1 MNLEPVLQSEASQNI
16 ESRKM
21 VLMNLFAGPEWGTD
35 IENGLLD
42 TEGEWVG
49 DELREIAKVARKVAG
64 SHAEMIPQIFR
75 LF

>member
-1 MNLEPVLQSEASQNI
+1 MNLEPVLQTEASQNM

-21 VLMNLFAGPEWGTD
+21 VLMNLFAGLEWGTD

-49 DELREIAKVARKVAG
+49 DELRE
-64 SHAEMIPQIFR
+64 
-75 LF
+75 